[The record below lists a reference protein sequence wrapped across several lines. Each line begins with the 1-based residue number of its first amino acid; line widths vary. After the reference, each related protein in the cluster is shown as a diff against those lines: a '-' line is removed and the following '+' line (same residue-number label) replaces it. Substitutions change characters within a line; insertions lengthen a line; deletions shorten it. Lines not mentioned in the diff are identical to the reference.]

1 MNGMTGMLG
10 IFLGGGLGA
19 CARYLLSHA
28 VSQQLAFTRIPLG
41 TLAANVLGSLLIG
54 FFFQLFQ
61 SIAAP
66 AYLRVAITVGF
77 IGAFTTFSTYLLEIF
92 QLIIR
97 RQYVSAGASF
107 LVQNVLG
114 FAMVVAGVLLSDAL
128 LKTMKGGL

>member
-1 MNGMTGMLG
+1 MTSMLG
-10 IFLGGGLGA
+10 IFIGGGLGA

-28 VSQQLAFTRIPLG
+28 VSQQLAFCRIPLG
-41 TLAANVLGSLLIG
+41 TLAANAIGSLLIG

-66 AYLRVAITVGF
+66 AALRVAVTVGF
-77 IGAFTTFSTYLLEIF
+77 IGAFTTFSTYILEII
-92 QLIIR
+92 QLISR
-97 RQYVSAGASF
+97 KEYVSAGATF

-128 LKTMKGGL
+128 LKTLKGGL